1 MLTAK
6 VFQSGNSQAIR
17 IPKEVQTDLK
27 EFIIRKF
34 GDCFILYPADDPWY
48 PLRQAIGT
56 FPDDFLDDRD
66 QPLISDLPER
76 ELL

>member
-17 IPKEVQTDLK
+17 IPKEVQTDQK
-27 EFIIRKF
+27 ELNIRKF
-34 GDCFILYPADDPWY
+34 GDCYILYPTDDPWY

-56 FPDDFLDDRD
+56 LPDDFMDDRD
-66 QPLISDLPER
+66 QPVISDLPER
-76 ELL
+76 ELF